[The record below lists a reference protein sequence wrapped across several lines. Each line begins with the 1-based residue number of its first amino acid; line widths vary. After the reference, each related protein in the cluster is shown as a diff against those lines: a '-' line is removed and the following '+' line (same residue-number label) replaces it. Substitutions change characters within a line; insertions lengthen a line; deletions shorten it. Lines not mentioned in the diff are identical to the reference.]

1 MTIPADRDT
10 APVPDARRRKLGFRC
25 WHRGT
30 REMDLLLGRF
40 ADAHLAD
47 MSEEE
52 VAALEYLADAPDPEL
67 FGWIAETK
75 PVPRNYDTPMLA
87 AIRAF
92 HRQRPVSSAV

>member
-1 MTIPADRDT
+1 MTRLADHDP

-40 ADAHLAD
+40 ADAHLAAMNED
-47 MSEEE
+47 E
-52 VAALEYLADAPDPEL
+52 VAALEHLVEAPDPEL

-75 PVPRNYDTPMLA
+75 PVPANYDTPMLA
-87 AIRAF
+87 AIRSF
-92 HRQRPVSSAV
+92 HHQRPVSSAV